1 MATPRVGFWT
11 WIWPTRYYCGLR
23 QDVVILFSGRKT
35 QLVSIER
42 LNNCGAI
49 DVKMLMSIV
58 DVKSSFKMLGVPFSY
73 KSDWDA
79 YIVSILLKLPPRKLK
94 PWLALWSFFHLKLL
108 LIYKSTIQLCMEYC
122 CHVRT
127 DTTNYYWDYAG

>member
-1 MATPRVGFWT
+1 MATARVGFWT

-58 DVKSSFKMLGVPFSY
+58 DVKSSFKMLGVPFSR
-73 KSDWDA
+73 KSNWDA
-79 YIVSILLKLPPRKLK
+79 YIVDIVKTTSKKIE
-94 PWLALWSFFHLKLL
+94 ALT
-108 LIYKSTIQLCMEYC
+108 STVKFLSSEAAL
-122 CHVRT
+122 
-127 DTTNYYWDYAG
+127 NL